1 MAQSTYIVDS
11 DQNVEL
17 KLDDNGLLTSKLADT
32 NGALTEFDTVSADGS
47 YGYLV
52 NILSEHHKI
61 HEGSHYTTVDYD
73 NDVDIAT
80 PKYWHIKTPD
90 TAVVPHFVWRV
101 KASLNGLV
109 ELFEAPT
116 TSANGTALT
125 SRNNDRN
132 SSNTATTL
140 FYYDPTV
147 TGDGTRIDVDV
158 IGSDGANP
166 VGADGGDMS
175 RDMEWLLKRNT
186 AYLIKFTAGTD
197 NCRVSLHMSHYE
209 VDTA

>member
-1 MAQSTYIVDS
+1 MPQSTFIVDR
-11 DQNVEL
+11 DGDTEMR
-17 KLDDNGLLTSKLADT
+17 LDSSGLLTSKLADT
-32 NGALTEFDTVSADGS
+32 NGALTEFDTIATEGS
-47 YGYLV
+47 YGYLIQV
-52 NILSEHHKI
+52 PVEHHKI

-73 NDVDIAT
+73 SDVDIT
-80 PKYWHIKTPD
+80 GPKYWHIKAPD
-90 TAVVPHFVWRV
+90 TTVVPHLVWRV

-116 TSANGTALT
+116 TTADGTALT

-166 VGADGGDMS
+166 AGADGGDMN
-175 RDMEWLLKRNT
+175 RETEWLLKRNT
-186 AYLIKFTAGTD
+186 SYLIKFTSGTD